1 MMDTTHLILGL
12 VFSSIGI
19 GYFIY
24 GRKQSNIVTRYCGI
38 ALVLYPYLVTD
49 TLALVAVGVGLMLV
63 PRFFEI

>member
-1 MMDTTHLILGL
+1 MDTTHLFLGL
-12 VFSSIGI
+12 IFSSIGI

-24 GRKQSNIVTRYCGI
+24 GRKQSNMVTRYCGI

-63 PRFFEI
+63 PRFVEI

>member
-1 MMDTTHLILGL
+1 MDTTHLILGL

>member
-1 MMDTTHLILGL
+1 MDTTNLILGL
-12 VFSSIGI
+12 IFSSIGI

-24 GRKQSNIVTRYCGI
+24 GRKQANMVTRYCGI

-63 PRFFEI
+63 PRFVDI

>member
-1 MMDTTHLILGL
+1 MDTTHLILGL
-12 VFSSIGI
+12 IFSSIGI

-38 ALVLYPYLVTD
+38 ALVVYPYLVTD

-63 PRFFEI
+63 PRFVEI

>member
-1 MMDTTHLILGL
+1 MDTTHLFLGL
-12 VFSSIGI
+12 IFSSIGI

-63 PRFFEI
+63 PRFVEI